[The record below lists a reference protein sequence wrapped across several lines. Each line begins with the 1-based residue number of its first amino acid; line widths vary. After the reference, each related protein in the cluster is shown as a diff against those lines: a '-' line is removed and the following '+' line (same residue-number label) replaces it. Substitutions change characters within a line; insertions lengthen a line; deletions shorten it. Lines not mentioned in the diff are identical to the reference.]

1 MLPRRIFVVYPTYAE
16 LLLISR
22 LLPVVCI
29 VVLTLTRFIERN
41 FLSFGEGKSVFEI
54 MRQYRQ
60 AAGLLAG
67 IRLWSGVSS
76 SGGHALRGGRDGW
89 RFSRFSR

>member
-1 MLPRRIFVVYPTYAE
+1 VLARLIFVVYPTYAE
-16 LLLISR
+16 LLLFSR

-54 MRQYRQ
+54 MRQYRKLPDCSPGSDCGLGFLLR
-60 AAGLLAG
+60 AATL
-67 IRLWSGVSS
+67 
-76 SGGHALRGGRDGW
+76 
-89 RFSRFSR
+89 